1 VKTISELSNEFH
13 REETLLLRR
22 LKAVK
27 PLAQACGAAS
37 FEFYDL
43 RDNDELLSEVVRR
56 FKAKGMRVKWN
67 TKTRRLDLFPASL
80 AFFILNQ

>member
-1 VKTISELSNEFH
+1 MKTISELSNEFH
-13 REETLLLRR
+13 REEVLLLRR
-22 LKAVK
+22 LKAVT
-27 PLAQACGAAS
+27 PIAQACGAAS

-43 RDNDELLSEVVRR
+43 RDNDELLIDVVRR

-67 TKTRRLDLFPASL
+67 PATRRLDLFPASL